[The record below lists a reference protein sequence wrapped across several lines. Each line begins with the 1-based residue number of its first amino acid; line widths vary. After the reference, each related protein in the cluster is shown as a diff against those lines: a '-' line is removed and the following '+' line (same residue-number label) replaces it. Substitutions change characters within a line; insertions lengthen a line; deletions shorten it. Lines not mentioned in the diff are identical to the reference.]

1 MFDTQVC
8 CSVPATRSV
17 GNAPDSENQAAG
29 SALPR
34 MWWIRLGCLAWL
46 LSALGCFEKTY
57 ADRMAVTVKL
67 YEHIDLLNRNL
78 NPDWTDGAFRLRT
91 PLGFEFIPK
100 PVPPPR
106 DPNEPAPAPGSEEPL
121 DDPRQP
127 GYLGIKLPGMIA
139 AWAKTVSVDEPQ
151 ATTTR
156 KAYIYLLSNV
166 ALFGVPAEQ
175 PGRIDPLK
183 FQEHTVNLL
192 AGDLG
197 VQFKEED
204 WRREDFPTDFKL
216 VPKVTYDTMVFLP
229 DRMFEETKMTFR
241 MFITS
246 QKDTQ
251 AILLVV
257 YPDLTSSSEKLNE
270 RIPLSL
276 ETLQLP
282 ANAAAASAGAG
293 APAAGGGNAP
303 AF

>member
-1 MFDTQVC
+1 MFETQVC
-8 CSVPATRSV
+8 CPVPATR
-17 GNAPDSENQAAG
+17 

-46 LSALGCFEKTY
+46 LSAVGCFEKTY

-78 NPDWTDGAFRLRT
+78 NPDWADGGFKLRT
-91 PLGFEFIPK
+91 PLGFKFIPK

-106 DPNEPAPAPGSEEPL
+106 DPKDPVPAPGTEEPL

-127 GYLGIKLPGMIA
+127 GYLGIKLPGMVA
-139 AWAKTVSVDEPQ
+139 AWSKNVSVDEPQ
-151 ATTTR
+151 TTTTR

-166 ALFGVPAEQ
+166 ALFAVSPEE

-204 WRREDFPTDFKL
+204 WRREDFPVDFKL
-216 VPKVTYDTMVFLP
+216 VPKVTYDRMDFVP
-229 DRMFEETKMTFR
+229 PERMFEETKMTFKL
-241 MFITS
+241 FITS

-251 AILLVV
+251 AILLIV
-257 YPDLTSSSEKLNE
+257 YPDLTSSSERLSE
-270 RIPLSL
+270 RIPLCL
-276 ETLQLP
+276 ETLQIP
-282 ANAAAASAGAG
+282 DNAAAASTG
-293 APAAGGGNAP
+293 APAAGGGGGNAP

>member
-8 CSVPATRSV
+8 SPVPGTRSV
-17 GNAPDSENQAAG
+17 F
-29 SALPR
+29 PR

-46 LSALGCFEKTY
+46 LSAVGCFEKIY
-57 ADRMAVTVKL
+57 FDRMEVTRKL

-78 NPDWTDGAFRLRT
+78 NPEWTESGFKLRT

-106 DPNEPAPAPGSEEPL
+106 DPKDPVPPPGKEENL

-139 AWAKTVSVDEPQ
+139 AWEKSVSVDEPQ
-151 ATTTR
+151 VTTR
-156 KAYIYLLSNV
+156 KAYIYLLSNT
-166 ALFGVPAEQ
+166 ALFAVSPEE

-192 AGDLG
+192 AGDLN
-197 VQFKEED
+197 VQFKEGD
-204 WRREDFPTDFKL
+204 WRREDFPMDFKL
-216 VPKVTYDTMVFLP
+216 VKKVTYDRMDFVP
-229 DRMFEETKMTFR
+229 ERMFEETKMTFK

-251 AILLVV
+251 AIVLIV
-257 YPDLTSSSEKLNE
+257 YPDSTSPAEKLSE
-270 RIPLSL
+270 RIPMSL
-276 ETLQLP
+276 ETLQIP
-282 ANAAAASAGAG
+282 DNAAAAASG
-293 APAAGGGNAP
+293 APAAGGGGSP
-303 AF
+303 AAF